1 MPTAPRCFSIH
12 ALLAESD
19 SNPAVYPGRHLLFY
33 PRSPCGERR
42 DCNNLLAMV
51 CLFYPRSPCGERR
64 FVAPLNAKFDAFLS
78 TLSLRRATSAG
89 VNSMLTLILFYPRSP
104 CGERP
109 DEAARQRLEAIF
121 LSTLSLRRAT
131 RAVNMRSPAK
141 PVFFIHALLAE
152 SDNGLVF
159 LGLPQGNFFYP
170 RSPCGERQ
178 PQKRRIRQ
186 CMPFFIHALLA
197 ESDKMLGLWDRE
209 DTFFYPRSPC
219 GERRLDVTII
229 GRTWDFFYP
238 RSPCGERQLVR
249 MLNSPHSLFYPRSPC
264 GERRDPAVFVDSSLL
279 FFSIHALLAESDLGN
294 AEAELLMWT
303 FLSTLSLRR
312 ATGPII
318 IRVCYYTFFIHA
330 LLAESDKH

>member
-1 MPTAPRCFSIH
+1 MLRHSTPSLMP
-12 ALLAESD
+12 
-19 SNPAVYPGRHLLFY
+19 
-33 PRSPCGERR
+33 
-42 DCNNLLAMV
+42 
-51 CLFYPRSPCGERR
+51 
-64 FVAPLNAKFDAFLS
+64 FLS

-141 PVFFIHALLAE
+141 PVFSIHALLAE

-186 CMPFFIHALLA
+186 CMPFSIHALLA

-209 DTFFYPRSPC
+209 DTFFLSTLSLRRATPRC
-219 GERRLDVTII
+219 HDHRQNLG
-229 GRTWDFFYP
+229 FFYP

-279 FFSIHALLAESDLGN
+279 FSIHALLAESDLGN

-318 IRVCYYTFFIHA
+318 IRVCYYTFFYPRSPCGERQTLA
-330 LLAESDKH
+330 L